1 MEFTVEITQ
10 SERVLKEGQTQV
22 GFLEEGEYVAY
33 EIYHSGNSLL
43 SLHTLSGKKCYE
55 IFDEDDKQLSSGLFD
70 D

>member
-1 MEFTVEITQ
+1 M
-10 SERVLKEGQTQV
+10 